1 MVIFLYK
8 DAETRLDKGVFFSA
22 DQRFPLCERGRK
34 KNFYA
39 HFRWNLSYFI

>member
-34 KNFYA
+34 KTFMRISDETY
-39 HFRWNLSYFI
+39 HIL